1 MLMMSV
7 MVTIRTGR
15 CAAHSAPWFTWVS
28 ATGLAQHHSSPQ
40 VARELPQFLRKGQRL
55 IKISQELA
63 QALSSRHQSFLLF
76 SFPLLY
82 HLCRCDCPAHLRWVA
97 VRLRPIRAPPVC

>member
-1 MLMMSV
+1 MRMLMMGV

-15 CAAHSAPWFTWVS
+15 RAAHSAPWFTWVP

-40 VARELPQFLRKGQRL
+40 VARELPHFLRKGQRL

-63 QALSSRHQSFLLF
+63 QALSSRHRSFSPLQF
-76 SFPLLY
+76 SSIVSP
-82 HLCRCDCPAHLRWVA
+82 
-97 VRLRPIRAPPVC
+97 RAPRTS